1 MPKFGVSVPHSL
13 TQQEARSRL
22 ERFAEMLHDKFQDKV
37 SDLQQSWEA
46 DTLQFRFKTYGIPLE
61 GGITVTDNELNLAG
75 DLPFSAMMFRGK
87 IESAIREQLERLV
100 AT

>member
-1 MPKFGVSVPHSL
+1 MPKFAVRVPHQL
-13 TQQEARSRL
+13 TQEEARSRL
-22 ERFAEMLHDKFQDKV
+22 ERFAERLQEKFADQV
-37 SDLQQSWEA
+37 GDLQQSWEG
-46 DTLQFRFKTYGIPLE
+46 DTLRFQFKTYGIPLK
-61 GGITVTDNELNLAG
+61 GGIAITENELSLDG